1 MAFPEWGLRHED
13 GGGDDVEFIR
23 GMHEF
28 MSAYAAHP
36 GDSDVAGKVIYD
48 VYFNVEMDSDQFLIK
63 DGPNVKASAQYR
75 RLRWGNAA
83 FLG

>member
-1 MAFPEWGLRHED
+1 MAFPEWALRHEE

-28 MSAYAAHP
+28 MSAHAAHP

-48 VYFNVEMDSDQFLIK
+48 VYFNIAMDSDQFLIMN
-63 DGPNVKASAQYR
+63 GPNVKASAQYR
-75 RLRWGNAA
+75 RLHWGTAT
-83 FLG
+83 FLS